1 MGVKSVFKWSKQ
13 ITSAQVVQLIRAE
26 RDVNKALVIFDSATA
41 EYASG
46 FKHDEGTFG
55 LMISRLVSANQ
66 FKQAEDLLD
75 RMKKERCKI
84 KENILLIICRGY
96 GRVHRPADAIR
107 VFYKMK
113 EFECE
118 PTEMSYITVLDIL
131 VEENQLKT
139 AFRFYR
145 YMKEIGIQTSVASL
159 NVLIKALC
167 KNSGTIDAAIRIFR
181 EMPKRQC
188 TPDSYTYGTLIN
200 GLCRFGKVDEAKE
213 LFKEMEM
220 KGCSPSVVTYT
231 SLMHGLCKCG
241 NIDEAMGFFEEMRSK
256 GIQPNVFT
264 YSSLMDG
271 LCKGGCSSQAME
283 LFEMMISKRHRPN
296 VITYSILMNGLC
308 KEGKLREAVE
318 ILDRMKLQGLKPD
331 AGLYG
336 KVITGFCDISKFQE
350 AANFLDEM
358 VLQGISPNRLTWSL
372 HARIH
377 NMVVQG
383 LCKSG
388 VNRAFQVYLSMR
400 TRGISIEAGTYSSL
414 ITCFCKKDDLH
425 KAAHIVEEMVLDG
438 CVPDE
443 GTWSVVVSGFW
454 DRQKVRQAAKSL
466 QVELI
471 NQNFENEEDIQNQD
485 A

>member
-1 MGVKSVFKWSKQ
+1 MGAKSMLKWSKQ
-13 ITSAQVVQLIRAE
+13 ITPAQVVQLIRAE
-26 RDVNKALVIFDSATA
+26 KDVNKALVIFDSATA
-41 EYASG
+41 EYANG
-46 FKHDEGTFG
+46 FKHDEATFG
-55 LMISRLVSANQ
+55 LMISRLVSANH

-75 RMKKERCKI
+75 RMKKESCNI
-84 KENILLIICRGY
+84 KENILLSICRGY
-96 GRVHRPADAIR
+96 GRVHRPVDAIR
-107 VFYKMK
+107 VFHRMK

-118 PTEMSYITVLDIL
+118 PTEKSYVTVFDIL
-131 VEENQLKT
+131 VEENQLRT
-139 AFRFYR
+139 AFRFYK
-145 YMKEIGIQTSVASL
+145 YMKKMGIPTSVASL

-167 KNSGTIDAAIRIFR
+167 KNSGTIDAAIRIFH
-181 EMPKRQC
+181 EMPNRWC

-200 GLCRFGKVDEAKE
+200 GLCRLGKIDEAKE
-213 LFKEMEM
+213 LFKEMEI

-231 SLMHGLCKCG
+231 SLIHGLCKCG
-241 NIDEAMGFFEEMRSK
+241 NVDEATGLFEEMRSK
-256 GIQPNVFT
+256 GIEPNVFT

-271 LCKGGCSSQAME
+271 LCKEGCSSQAME

-318 ILDRMKLQGLKPD
+318 ILDRMKLQGFKPD

-336 KVITGFCDISKFQE
+336 KIITGFCDISKFQE

-377 NMVVQG
+377 NTVVQG
-383 LCKSG
+383 LCKSDA
-388 VNRAFQVYLSMR
+388 NRAFQVYLCMR
-400 TRGISIEAGTYSSL
+400 TRGISIEAGTYGLL
-414 ITCFCKKDDLH
+414 ITCFCKKGDLH
-425 KAAHIVEEMVLDG
+425 KAARIVDEMVLDG

-454 DRQKVRQAAKSL
+454 DRQKVRQAA

-471 NQNFENEEDIQNQD
+471 NKFVEHEEDIRNQD